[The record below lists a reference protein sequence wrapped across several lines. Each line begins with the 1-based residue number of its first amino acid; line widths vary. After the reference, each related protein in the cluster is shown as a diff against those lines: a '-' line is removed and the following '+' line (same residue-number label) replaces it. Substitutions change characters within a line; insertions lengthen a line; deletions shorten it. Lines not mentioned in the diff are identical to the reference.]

1 MQQASKPTLIAHVL
15 GPLLLIHKARNL
27 DDTKILLL
35 YFNSFPVAFSETFT
49 GTAPLISSCF
59 LLFMLVT
66 FISHFLDNLL
76 KKLHTSNTRL
86 HTTSNFRR
94 LKSCWINSSQVD
106 PVQLVPTLS
115 SPSFPPRKSYYFLGG
130 CASEEI
136 QISTAES
143 QDTSCFTKLCLW
155 RADGDIRR
163 LPHAAWC
170 RRNKNKNMHI
180 YPPVGFPH
188 PRGICL
194 QSKDTCDTAPATAQ
208 TPTETKTVTW
218 STSIRKNKEK
228 STNETVC
235 LHQHQL
241 QTPAIV
247 RNLLS
252 CPLLHQTFNNCSK

>member
-15 GPLLLIHKARNL
+15 GPLLLIHKTRNL

-143 QDTSCFTKLCLW
+143 QDTSCFTKLCL
-155 RADGDIRR
+155 
-163 LPHAAWC
+163 
-170 RRNKNKNMHI
+170 
-180 YPPVGFPH
+180 
-188 PRGICL
+188 
-194 QSKDTCDTAPATAQ
+194 
-208 TPTETKTVTW
+208 
-218 STSIRKNKEK
+218 
-228 STNETVC
+228 
-235 LHQHQL
+235 
-241 QTPAIV
+241 
-247 RNLLS
+247 
-252 CPLLHQTFNNCSK
+252 